1 MFIFGTKN
9 LKITGNGNG
18 SLLSESRLS
27 SPGNVRESCSK
38 AEIASG
44 VTRLAAL
51 VLLLLFFLKRV
62 SLISVELFYMHPAH
76 GLNIWVEFDSLW
88 RIATRDKVIVKV
100 HSTFSLAA
108 LMET

>member
-38 AEIASG
+38 AEITSG

-51 VLLLLFFLKRV
+51 VLLLLFFFLKASFPHFRGV
-62 SLISVELFYMHPAH
+62 VLHASSARTEHM
-76 GLNIWVEFDSLW
+76 G
-88 RIATRDKVIVKV
+88 
-100 HSTFSLAA
+100 
-108 LMET
+108 